1 MANKQAVSR
10 SDADVSLGA
19 SGYLVLRLGLESDVH
34 LALVRPALLPGG
46 GMLFSVSPS
55 PISSLE
61 FIYYLQLLQEICQDT
76 SCLTAVLASTDTL
89 SEIK

>member
-10 SDADVSLGA
+10 SIADVSLGT

-34 LALVRPALLPGG
+34 LVLVRPAVLPGG

-55 PISSLE
+55 PISSG
-61 FIYYLQLLQEICQDT
+61 IYLLF
-76 SCLTAVLASTDTL
+76 TAAAGDLPGHLLPDCS
-89 SEIK
+89 SRQCRYSF